1 MLTTDIKTIRQA
13 LRDQFEKRHY
23 KITRTGEVH
32 VYGPMPHS
40 QEVGWWLMGDLVTA
54 ELWLGLYKLDT

>member
-1 MLTTDIKTIRQA
+1 MKNLKTIRQA
-13 LRDQFEKRHY
+13 LRDQFGKRHY

-40 QEVGWWLMGDLVTA
+40 QVVGWWLMGDLVTA